1 MTDAAPVAPELRP
14 TRVVSVLG
22 MHRSGTS
29 CLAGSL
35 EQHGLFL
42 GEVNTAAP
50 WNKRGNRESFAIM
63 DLQGAILEASGGSWD
78 RPPARVEWKPEHLE
92 AARALLAEQA
102 GRPLWGFKDPRTLL
116 TIEGWRALVPD
127 LEAVG
132 IFRHPL
138 KVAQSLK
145 ARNDLPL
152 EAGLALWGAYNERL
166 LELHAQAPFPIVCFD
181 EEPGVLDEKL
191 RRAAQL
197 IGLPGASPS
206 EPFFTEELRN
216 APAEGTAV
224 PPESEALHE
233 RLRSLAL

>member
-1 MTDAAPVAPELRP
+1 MAEPAPAPADRRP
-14 TRVVSVLG
+14 DRVVSVLG

-42 GEVNTAAP
+42 GDVNTAAP

-78 RPPARVEWKPEHLE
+78 RPPEHVEWRPEHLD
-92 AARALLAEQA
+92 AARALLAEHA
-102 GRPLWGFKDPRTLL
+102 ERPLWGFKDPRTLL

-127 LEAVG
+127 LEPVG

-145 ARNDLPL
+145 SRNDLDL
-152 EAGLALWGAYNERL
+152 EAGLALWRAYNERL
-166 LELHAQAPFPIVCFD
+166 LALHDRTPFPIVSFD
-181 EEPGVLDEKL
+181 EEPAVLEEKL
-191 RRAAQL
+191 AQAAEL
-197 IGLPGASPS
+197 LGLPGDEAT
-206 EPFFTEELRN
+206 EPFFTEELRQS
-216 APAEGTAV
+216 PAEGVAV
-224 PPESEALHE
+224 PADVEALHE
-233 RLRSLAL
+233 RLRELAL